1 MQKNT
6 CFCNFRTPFYL
17 KKAVIFVA
25 AAEKSKNQSVR
36 T

>member
-1 MQKNT
+1 ML
-6 CFCNFRTPFYL
+6 FRTPFYL